1 MEIDIRTL
9 RKFLTTAQQTRE
21 DQLLLV
27 LQRKLFFIK
36 TYLQQIKQRGNQ
48 QMNARNLFID
58 LQHFQDCQD
67 SIPKNALARFQNRL
81 P

>member
-36 TYLQQIKQRGNQ
+36 TYLQQIKQ

-67 SIPKNALARFQNRL
+67 SIPKKALARFQNRL